1 MAADFVY
8 LPIMLKQR
16 DMKKEKLTLRTGDA
30 GKLNPRAIAY
40 LFRSLAAH
48 VSQQEFVAGSA
59 TSSSIERTV
68 SFVLDGVV
76 LSLNIQELQSGE
88 GLVV

>member
-1 MAADFVY
+1 
-8 LPIMLKQR
+8 
-16 DMKKEKLTLRTGDA
+16 MKKTNLTLHTGKE
-30 GKLNPRAIAY
+30 GELNPRAIAY

-76 LSLNIQELQSGE
+76 LSLNIQDLQPKE
-88 GLVV
+88 GLAV